1 MLEVRTFQPPA
12 PSTEPLQMAIYYNNV
27 PGISQPAYRRLK
39 EARKKSANR
48 PRVPKIV
55 FGRKH
60 QRENGLLWK
69 RSKKHTQAIQKKEKK
84 DKKTGIRIDNRGKLI
99 KGYGRSWVLKRPEW
113 ERKKGLRIALGTM
126 KWEGTRLI
134 YEIYMPKKDGTFF
147 HLHLFEPC
155 TNSAPF
161 VIEFDMYDFRSFLK
175 ETSALNLFE
184 KRRKK
189 YMKKFNKM
197 LDGHNEKTEDVG
209 PAFQLF
215 LFERI
220 KLLDVGQEPRPIVET
235 VNGPHT
241 KDEKKKAMDAKKAL
255 AKMKSEKRKQELMD
269 QVEDLTTEEKEGE
282 QKEAGKG
289 ADAGEDEGDKEA
301 GVVEAVPV
309 AEDGKPPL
317 PLLVG
322 GKKKEEGEEG
332 EEGEGEKKAGEEGE
346 EGEGKNIENEENTAS
361 KENKDNEEN
370 TEERESGDIDET
382 DVTNAMGEVA
392 DDPDEE
398 DYESDV
404 SDVDDFED
412 NVHRE
417 SMMFKG
423 K

>member
-1 MLEVRTFQPPA
+1 
-12 PSTEPLQMAIYYNNV
+12 
-27 PGISQPAYRRLK
+27 
-39 EARKKSANR
+39 
-48 PRVPKIV
+48 
-55 FGRKH
+55 
-60 QRENGLLWK
+60 
-69 RSKKHTQAIQKKEKK
+69 
-84 DKKTGIRIDNRGKLI
+84 
-99 KGYGRSWVLKRPEW
+99 
-113 ERKKGLRIALGTM
+113 
-126 KWEGTRLI
+126 
-134 YEIYMPKKDGTFF
+134 
-147 HLHLFEPC
+147 
-155 TNSAPF
+155 
-161 VIEFDMYDFRSFLK
+161 
-175 ETSALNLFE
+175 
-184 KRRKK
+184 
-189 YMKKFNKM
+189 MKKFNKM

-289 ADAGEDEGDKEA
+289 ANAGEDEGDKEA

-322 GKKKEEGEEG
+322 GEKKEEG

-370 TEERESGDIDET
+370 TEERESDDIDET